1 MRKVLA
7 LGLIGAGFVAGCM
20 SAEDAQYMA
29 ANMRASE
36 LNDIKWTCHNDYGF
50 DYDTT
55 EYKQCIQTLDQQL
68 QAQKA
73 ENLRNLGK
81 IYTPPPAPVYVP
93 QAPVVIGSTT
103 CWGTVCY

>member
-1 MRKVLA
+1 MRTKLVIS
-7 LGLIGAGFVAGCM
+7 LISAGFVAGCM
-20 SAEDAQYMA
+20 SAEDAQSFVA
-29 ANMRASE
+29 DMRASE
-36 LNDIKWTCHNDYGF
+36 LNDIKWTCYNDYGF

-55 EYKQCIQTLDQQL
+55 EYKQCVQALDQQI

-93 QAPVVIGSTT
+93 QAPVVIGNTT
-103 CWGTVCY
+103 CLGTVCY